1 MTDTYVIGLAA
12 QVMWLV
18 VKITAP
24 VLLLGLA
31 MGLVVSIF
39 QATTQLQE
47 QTLAFIP
54 KIIAVVIALLAF
66 GPWMLQNLI
75 DFSNSILGN
84 LMQYVM

>member
-66 GPWMLQNLI
+66 GPWMLQNLL
-75 DFSNSILGN
+75 DFTNAILGN

>member
-54 KIIAVVIALLAF
+54 KIIAVVVALLAF

-75 DFSNSILGN
+75 DFTNSILGN

>member
-31 MGLVVSIF
+31 MGLMVSIF

-75 DFSNSILGN
+75 DFTNSILGN

>member
-75 DFSNSILGN
+75 DFTNSILGN

>member
-31 MGLVVSIF
+31 MGLIVSIF

-75 DFSNSILGN
+75 DFTNSILGN